1 MATTMRNRPHWL
13 TMPSAACTS
22 ALMRPATQILMKPMK
37 KTRYIMSIC
46 GQVSFH
52 MARGETLRS
61 GSGMRCSKDVCV
73 RMTRK
78 RLVDSKGLWL
88 GRLPAPAARRQ
99 AVNGSAPAYR
109 GVVRPGRAGDRRRA
123 KTVALMGDQVPWTA
137 GQDRTP
143 SLQGKRRSDRSW
155 PKRSKGEEGAFPL
168 EKSPSPFVKIRQA
181 AQDYSRPS

>member
-1 MATTMRNRPHWL
+1 
-13 TMPSAACTS
+13 MPSAACTS

-73 RMTRK
+73 RLTRK
-78 RLVDSKGLWL
+78 RLMGSKGALAGKASWS
-88 GRLPAPAARRQ
+88 GSPAAGRERQ
-99 AVNGSAPAYR
+99 RTGVSGSRTPRQSWGQATCKNCGPEGGA
-109 GVVRPGRAGDRRRA
+109 GPVDCRAGH
-123 KTVALMGDQVPWTA
+123 
-137 GQDRTP
+137 RTS
-143 SLQGKRRSDRSW
+143 SLQGKRRSDRSG

-168 EKSPSPFVKIRQA
+168 EKSPSPFVKTRQA